1 MVSIN
6 KCSPKCSDCCF
17 KCGCVFCQKH
27 KMPTTNFSTPEQ
39 PPGDARR
46 KVSDFLGCCTVA
58 VAWSWLVELC
68 LVFWLAYH
76 FTFLLVCSW
85 VLFAISFFLW
95 GLRFHPGEI
104 LMCTLKTEK
113 TSQALFLSPPLLAL
127 PVTWPPSPKKKKR
140 KFQQSNVVI
149 LQWLVVLYFLSLVN

>member
-1 MVSIN
+1 MVSVN
-6 KCSPKCSDCCF
+6 KCSLKCSNCCSA
-17 KCGCVFCQKH
+17 CGCVFCQKH

-39 PPGDARR
+39 PPGDTRR
-46 KVSDFLGCCTVA
+46 KVSDFLGSCTMA
-58 VAWSWLVELC
+58 VAWSWFVELR

-76 FTFLLVCSW
+76 FTFLLICPW

-95 GLRFHPGEI
+95 RLRFHPGEI

-113 TSQALFLSPPLLAL
+113 TSQALFLSL
-127 PVTWPPSPKKKKR
+127 PPPSPPNHLAALSKKKERER

-149 LQWLVVLYFLSLVN
+149 LQ